1 VRAVIYGSREIRT
14 LKALAV
20 GLCSL
25 GWSITW
31 REDRDAYKAKQEG
44 PLDFDLAVTEGI
56 RGPMGV
62 MCGEYTA
69 LGIPVL
75 ISDAGFVRRDLHY
88 FQLGANRL
96 NWFPDFDVPGDRWK
110 RLDVLLRPHHAGT
123 YILITGQKPGDA
135 AHGLSTNELQ
145 ALYHKWAQELRK
157 LTERPVRFR
166 PHPRGPEARPD
177 ALEAIPWVSL
187 AEDLAGAHA
196 LVTWNSTSATDALIA
211 GTPAFVLGP
220 NAQAEELANTDL
232 QFIAAPYFPE
242 DPVRRDFFHRVA
254 YAQWTL
260 EELQDGT
267 ALEFTLG
274 AIASQGPSEDLRT

>member
-25 GWSITW
+25 GWTVTW
-31 REDRDAYKAKQEG
+31 REDRDAYKAGQEASTEFG
-44 PLDFDLAVTEGI
+44 LAVTDGI

-62 MCGEYTA
+62 MCREYLA
-69 LGIPVL
+69 LGTLVL

-88 FQLGANRL
+88 FQLGVNRL
-96 NWFPDFDVPGDRWK
+96 NWFPEFELPGDRWE
-110 RLDVLLRPHHAGT
+110 RLDVQLRPHHAGT
-123 YILITGQKPGDA
+123 YILIAGQKPGDA
-135 AHGLSTNELQ
+135 AHRLSTNELR
-145 ALYHKWAQELRK
+145 ALYQDWAQELRK
-157 LTERPVRFR
+157 LTRLPIRFR
-166 PHPRGPEARPD
+166 PHPMGPEARPD
-177 ALEAIPWVSL
+177 GLETIPGLSL
-187 AEDLAGAHA
+187 AEELAGAHA
-196 LVTWNSTSATDALIA
+196 LVTWNSTTATDALIA

-220 NAQAEELANTDL
+220 NAQAEELANTEL
-232 QFIAAPYFPE
+232 RYIERPYFPN
-242 DPVRRDFFHRVA
+242 DLVRRAFFNRVA

-274 AIASQGPSEDLRT
+274 AIASQGAHGDLAT